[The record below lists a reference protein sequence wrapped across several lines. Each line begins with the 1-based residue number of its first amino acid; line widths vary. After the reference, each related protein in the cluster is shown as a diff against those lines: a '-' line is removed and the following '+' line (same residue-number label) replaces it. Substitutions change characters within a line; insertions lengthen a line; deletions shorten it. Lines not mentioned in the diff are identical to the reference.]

1 MNKEEIANICENLYR
16 YCVGVIPQIDNNEII
31 WILNGSVLSNIL
43 YNVDYINDDI
53 VSKEF
58 KKCCYEFI
66 RTPKGDIDI
75 TYKADR
81 EYRFDLKSE
90 QVLKF
95 KSIAKEDR
103 TYNFVDSN
111 SIISDIDLKQICKMT
126 TKDGFTF
133 YAKKPQY
140 IFLYK
145 FKELLACYNT
155 EILNNDITEI
165 NNKNVNIINDVINL
179 YNIATN
185 YISEDELYNIII
197 NLSDISSYLNDLKN
211 DNMDRYYEL
220 INCGLNI
227 AKNNKIKSI

>member
-1 MNKEEIANICENLYR
+1 MNFLPWFEE
-16 YCVGVIPQIDNNEII
+16 
-31 WILNGSVLSNIL
+31 S
-43 YNVDYINDDI
+43 
-53 VSKEF
+53 F
-58 KKCCYEFI
+58 KKIFCSEI
-66 RTPKGDIDI
+66 SRRNLKTKG
-75 TYKADR
+75 
-81 EYRFDLKSE
+81 
-90 QVLKF
+90 
-95 KSIAKEDR
+95 
-103 TYNFVDSN
+103 
-111 SIISDIDLKQICKMT
+111 
-126 TKDGFTF
+126 
-133 YAKKPQY
+133 QY

-155 EILNNDITEI
+155 EILNNDIIEI

>member
-1 MNKEEIANICENLYR
+1 M
-16 YCVGVIPQIDNNEII
+16 
-31 WILNGSVLSNIL
+31 
-43 YNVDYINDDI
+43 DYINDDI

-75 TYKADR
+75 TYKSDR

-185 YISEDELYNIII
+185 YIDYAELYNLII
-197 NLSDISSYLNDLKN
+197 NVSNISNYLDNLRN
-211 DNMDRYYEL
+211 DNIDKYNEL
-220 INCGLNI
+220 INCSLNI
-227 AKNNKIKSI
+227 IKNNNIKRK